1 MATYR
6 YRSRHGKLVDVNF
19 DDAQRNQA
27 EKLILSKGFSF
38 VAKDPKDLPP
48 RMSVDEF
55 HRILQGKTQHGFQL
69 LGPQPNGT
77 IGPV

>member
-6 YRSRHGKLVDVNF
+6 YRSRHGKLADIQIE
-19 DDAQRNQA
+19 DSQRA
-27 EKLILSKGFSF
+27 ELERLVLSKGFSF
-38 VAKDPKDLPP
+38 VAKDPKDSPP
-48 RMSVDEF
+48 RMSADELS
-55 HRILQGKTQHGFQL
+55 RVLSGRAQAGFQL

>member
-6 YRSRHGKLVDVNF
+6 YRSRQGKLVDINF
-19 DDAQRNQA
+19 EESQRLEG
-27 EKLILSKGFSF
+27 EKLFLSKGFTF

-48 RMSVDEF
+48 RMSAEEL
-55 HRILQGKTQHGFQL
+55 HRILSGKAQGSPQL
-69 LGPQPNGT
+69 TGPQPNGT